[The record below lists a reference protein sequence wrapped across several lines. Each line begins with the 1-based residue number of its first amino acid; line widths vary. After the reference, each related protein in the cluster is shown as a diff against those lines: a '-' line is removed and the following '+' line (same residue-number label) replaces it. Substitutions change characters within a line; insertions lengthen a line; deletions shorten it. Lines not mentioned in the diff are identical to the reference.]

1 MSTTHR
7 GLDVTTLHHHNH
19 RNSLATGN
27 GVVHDVLHVS
37 LLAPAGLILTHTM
50 LQIEHRVALLDVLLG
65 IIASGGIDHG
75 VAPCLLLIT
84 EVVDA
89 AHLSVLNTL
98 LWTIVVT
105 FWSFRNLEA
114 TSLTVTA
121 EEGLCSR
128 IDEVHT
134 TDIHEIIVEALH
146 QRISNSH
153 PATFAIRLH
162 VVFLVADIQ
171 HYLLCIRSTQ
181 VEIAATL
188 RVDLREVVTG
198 NGGLGNLCIGR
209 NNDFLAWHLRT
220 LGFEAQE
227 TGNGLAIAAA
237 QLTIACS
244 IEVQTVRTVRAVV

>member
-19 RNSLATGN
+19 RNGLTTGN

-84 EVVDA
+84 EVVYA
-89 AHLSVLNTL
+89 AHLSMLNTL
-98 LWTIVVT
+98 LRTIVVA
-105 FWSFRNLEA
+105 FGSFRNLEA

-121 EEGLCSR
+121 EEGLCGR

-134 TDIHEIIVEALH
+134 TDIHEIIVEAFH

-153 PATFAIRLH
+153 PATFAVRLH
-162 VVFLVADIQ
+162 VVFLVADIK

-181 VEIAATL
+181 IEIAATL
-188 RVDLREVVTG
+188 
-198 NGGLGNLCIGR
+198 
-209 NNDFLAWHLRT
+209 
-220 LGFEAQE
+220 
-227 TGNGLAIAAA
+227 
-237 QLTIACS
+237 
-244 IEVQTVRTVRAVV
+244 